1 MLVAKVNE
9 LNRSIALDFQIVLIS
24 VQKHIQHIYTGCTCI
39 IFEDLRNKISE
50 ERNLIEN
57 IPLRD
62 FVSGQIT
69 LEGSLYSTQGVLC

>member
-9 LNRSIALDFQIVLIS
+9 LNRSIALDFQIVLIT
-24 VQKHIQHIYTGCTCI
+24 VQKHIQLIYTGCTCI
-39 IFEDLRNKISE
+39 IFEDLQNKISE
-50 ERNLIEN
+50 ERNLKEN

-69 LEGSLYSTQGVLC
+69 FEGSLHSTQGVLC